1 MAESD
6 SSPSV
11 AAGPGFPRVALGLAW
26 TCSALATA
34 VVGWLL
40 FAISERDGDRVAGGI
55 LLGVA
60 ALGLLAALAVASN
73 KRRAQTLG
81 FSMAVSVVF
90 VVGGIVAAVVAVAG
104 GNPFAGDLLL
114 IGGVPVVGGVV
125 TGLLGRRARTMAG

>member
-1 MAESD
+1 MAEGD
-6 SSPSV
+6 SSRSV
-11 AAGPGFPRVALGLAW
+11 AAVRGCPRVALGLAW

-125 TGLLGRRARTMAG
+125 T